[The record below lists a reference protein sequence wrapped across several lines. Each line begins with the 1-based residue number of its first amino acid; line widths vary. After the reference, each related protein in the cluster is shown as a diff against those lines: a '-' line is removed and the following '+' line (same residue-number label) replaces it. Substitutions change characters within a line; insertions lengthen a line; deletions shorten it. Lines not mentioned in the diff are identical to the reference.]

1 MDLSKSLTQKGKAST
16 GKSYMAKP
24 FKGKTRAELNK
35 HIDDEWQDFVNIR
48 SYDEKVNWDVYILC
62 KSFFDH
68 YSMLFLREGY
78 IEGFMIHLKVNEE
91 NETEFHLNAVNLRS
105 FSRDCPSLKA
115 LSLGTTNEFTAK
127 HIITTAHDTLVELG
141 SYHAV
146 LNNCQDYCKELATKI
161 EVSDNFTNWKDALL
175 ADVFEG
181 RTNLITVIGAVITS
195 AISASKSIKYHTGPL
210 SPCGLL
216 PSVKE
221 LYEKYHS
228 TTR

>member
-24 FKGKTRAELNK
+24 FKGKTTAELYK
-35 HIDDEWQDFVNIR
+35 YIDEKWHEFVNIR
-48 SYDEKVNWDVYILC
+48 SYDEEVNWDVYILC
-62 KSFFDH
+62 KSFFKH
-68 YSMLFLREGY
+68 YSMLFLRQGF
-78 IEGFMIHLKVNEE
+78 IEGFLIHLKVNED
-91 NETEFHLNAVNLRS
+91 NETELHLNAVNLRS
-105 FSRDCPSLKA
+105 LSHDHPDLKT

-146 LNNCQDYCKELATKI
+146 LKNCQDYCKNLATKI
-161 EVSDNFTNWKDALL
+161 KVSDKFTNWKDALL
-175 ADVFEG
+175 VEVFTG
-181 RTNLITVIGAVITS
+181 STILTGHVTIGAGVTIGVGIST
-195 AISASKSIKYHTGPL
+195 ISASS
-210 SPCGLL
+210 LL

-221 LYEKYHS
+221 LYEKYHT